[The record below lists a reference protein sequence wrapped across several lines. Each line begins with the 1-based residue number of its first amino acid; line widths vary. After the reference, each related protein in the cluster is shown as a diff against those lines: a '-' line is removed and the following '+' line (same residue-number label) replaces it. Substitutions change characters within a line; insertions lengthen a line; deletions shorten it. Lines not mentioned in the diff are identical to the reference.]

1 MHSLSVFS
9 LKRECLAEVEIWTN
23 SFVPQMRSFSS
34 HQPAQGKNKQQLE
47 GQEAERKA
55 KPAVM
60 VRHDPWSGHST
71 KMDTACFVHS
81 QTEVQGALRG
91 LDTDAWDKVGK
102 GSQLAEGSN
111 QR

>member
-1 MHSLSVFS
+1 MF
-9 LKRECLAEVEIWTN
+9 
-23 SFVPQMRSFSS
+23 SFSS
-34 HQPAQGKNKQQLE
+34 HQPAQVKNKKQLE

-71 KMDTACFVHS
+71 KMDRARFAPR
-81 QTEVQGALRG
+81 QTEVSGTLRG

-102 GSQLAEGSN
+102 GGQFVEGNN

>member
-1 MHSLSVFS
+1 MCSLF
-9 LKRECLAEVEIWTN
+9 
-23 SFVPQMRSFSS
+23 S

-47 GQEAERKA
+47 REEVERKA

-71 KMDTACFVHS
+71 EMDTACFVHS
-81 QTEVQGALRG
+81 QTEVQVPLRG
-91 LDTDAWDKVGK
+91 SDTDAWDKVGK
-102 GSQLAEGSN
+102 GGQLVEGSN